1 VDSPLQ
7 EEDWRGWVRARA
19 VMVGKSKE

>member
-1 VDSPLQ
+1 VDSPLPS
-7 EEDWRGWVRARA
+7 EDWRGWVRARA